1 LELYRLHD
9 GQLALVGR
17 SRLERPDVLQS
28 TVLPLSF
35 RLIPGDTRPRIEV
48 CHNDGV
54 QQWAV

>member
-1 LELYRLHD
+1 LYRLHD
-9 GQLALVGR
+9 GQLSLVGQ
-17 SRLERPDVLQS
+17 SRLDQPDVLQS

-35 RLIPGDTRPRIEV
+35 RLIPGDTRPWIEV